1 MRTII
6 NEPSALFDSVSAR
19 SKHSI
24 IADLAYFADLAE
36 LAELAELADL
46 ADLAYVLIYNW
57 FEDTP

>member
-24 IADLAYFADLAE
+24 IADLADLAD